1 MAHPTRKFTLCG
13 TGPKGL
19 LSEKGTLRSATL
31 DKAPCGSLPQNNRSL
46 GISPA
51 LRDRTRCNYRPINF
65 RETVRRRVLTVGNIN
80 SDPTKFGII
89 DQKIGAILD
98 NSRITP
104 ITDFKL

>member
-1 MAHPTRKFTLCG
+1 MVLFGQQLWTRRG
-13 TGPKGL
+13 
-19 LSEKGTLRSATL
+19 AV
-31 DKAPCGSLPQNNRSL
+31 SLPQNNRSL

-65 RETVRRRVLTVGNIN
+65 RETARRGVLTVGNIN
-80 SDPTKFGII
+80 SDATKFGII
-89 DQKIGAILD
+89 DQKIGAIPD

>member
-1 MAHPTRKFTLCG
+1 MVLFGQQLWTRRG
-13 TGPKGL
+13 
-19 LSEKGTLRSATL
+19 AV
-31 DKAPCGSLPQNNRSL
+31 SLAQNNRSL

-65 RETVRRRVLTVGNIN
+65 RETARRCVLTVGNIN
-80 SDPTKFGII
+80 SDATKFGTI
-89 DQKIGAILD
+89 DQKIGAIPD

>member
-1 MAHPTRKFTLCG
+1 VLFGQQLWTR
-13 TGPKGL
+13 
-19 LSEKGTLRSATL
+19 RSAV
-31 DKAPCGSLPQNNRSL
+31 SLPQNNPSL

-65 RETVRRRVLTVGNIN
+65 RETARRCVLTVGNIN
-80 SDPTKFGII
+80 SDATKFGTI
-89 DQKIGAILD
+89 DQKIGAIPD